1 MYIGTQKVVDSWTYT
16 GSVTQAV
23 GTLSMTQGVWT
34 DIVLEHAASSTLTER
49 LLVEF
54 STNSGTVYST
64 LVHGT
69 APGQFQLACNIREV
83 PTAMLGTS
91 YVSGRTYFADTAAFN
106 SALVLSNTTAFTG
119 RTSELLNDA
128 GYALSGSTT
137 SITCQSL
144 IAGTVT
150 LSSILPASS
159 VTGVLIGNALFG
171 GSTQQSY
178 TTNSTAG
185 NVTYTPSQVIGG
197 FMIRNAQSNGSY
209 TDTLPSAASLFTACN
224 GIVGATFTFTM
235 YPLYSITMAAG
246 SGGGIYAGFLG
257 NSGGFTAYNA
267 YSSAQGNSSLLLPN
281 GLTYVFLFVITSA
294 TTYTVFIK

>member
-1 MYIGTQKVVDSWTYT
+1 MTDTIRSGLNNVRLGLALGTTIT
-16 GSVTQAV
+16 GTNT
-23 GTLSMTQGVWT
+23 TLPGNLTIPGS
-34 DIVLEHAASSTLTER
+34 AAIAGSLTAT
-49 LLVEF
+49 
-54 STNSGTVYST
+54 SASISGTVTMS
-64 LVHGT
+64 
-69 APGQFQLACNIREV
+69 NIQ
-83 PTAMLGTS
+83 P
-91 YVSGRTYFADTAAFN
+91 
-106 SALVLSNTTAFTG
+106 
-119 RTSELLNDA
+119 
-128 GYALSGSTT
+128 
-137 SITCQSL
+137 
-144 IAGTVT
+144 
-150 LSSILPASS
+150 PSS
-159 VTGVLIGNALFG
+159 VTGVVIGNALFA

-178 TTNSTAG
+178 TNVSTAG

-246 SGGGIYAGFLG
+246 SGGSIYAGFLG

-267 YSSAQGNSSLLLPN
+267 YSAAQGNSSLLLPN